1 MLKINENFAKMARNY
16 LFAEIAN
23 RVNRYQAEHPEEE
36 IIRLGIGDVTRPLT
50 KACVQAMKKAADE
63 MGEAA
68 TFRGYGPD
76 YGYDFLL
83 QAIAKHDFQDHGVEI
98 SADEIFLSDGAKS
111 DTSSIGDIFAVDNVV
126 AVCDPVYPV
135 YVDSNVM
142 AGRAGEYVEGKGFS
156 KIVYMPCKAENNF
169 LPEIPQE
176 KVDMIYLCFPNNPS
190 GVSISQEE
198 LKKWVDYANQTG
210 AVILY
215 DAAYEAFI
223 TTPGVPHSIFEVEG
237 AKTCAIEFRSFSKT
251 AGFTGTR
258 CAFTVIPKELERG
271 GVSINKLWARRQSTK
286 MNGVPYVIQRAA
298 EAVYS
303 PEGWQEVQ
311 ENIAYYRENA
321 RIIRE
326 GLEKA
331 GFTVFGGVD
340 SPYVWMKV
348 PQGMSSWEFFDEL
361 LEKAHVV
368 GTPGSGFGLNGEGY
382 FRLTSFNTKE
392 NTEKALARI
401 IAVFGS

>member
-36 IIRLGIGDVTRPLT
+36 IIRLGIGDVTRPLP

-190 GVSISQEE
+190 GVSISQGE